1 MYGRGVQSKKFINFE
16 GKSGEFKIVGS
27 KGGLEE
33 RNDRFFVLERSRQNA
48 TYARTRCAKV
58 SRSRI
63 GRVMAPQ
70 CSRTA
75 ALRNDS
81 LLPRH
86 RISKKIREKD
96 KIHIGVKD
104 KLIVQ

>member
-58 SRSRI
+58 PHWKSH
-63 GRVMAPQ
+63 GTAVQ
-70 CSRTA
+70 QDCSPA
-75 ALRNDS
+75 
-81 LLPRH
+81 
-86 RISKKIREKD
+86 
-96 KIHIGVKD
+96 
-104 KLIVQ
+104 

>member
-81 LLPRH
+81 LLLRY
-86 RISKKIREKD
+86 RIS
-96 KIHIGVKD
+96 
-104 KLIVQ
+104 

>member
-1 MYGRGVQSKKFINFE
+1 MIALKLSARRVDSKKE
-16 GKSGEFKIVGS
+16 TIVFS
-27 KGGLEE
+27 
-33 RNDRFFVLERSRQNA
+33 RSRERSRQNA

-104 KLIVQ
+104 KLVVE